1 MRPKKKILLV
11 DSSDFDLSLYAYLLN
26 NAGYKIFKAKKMDEA
41 VEQFTACEMDMVVT
55 TQSETLDSE
64 AVIRKLK
71 AIASHVP
78 MVIMGDVQK
87 MIGKVHSA
95 DALLNKRGIS
105 SAEFLERVKIM
116 SARKRGPR
124 KGTVKRPSALSACL
138 A

>member
-1 MRPKKKILLV
+1 M

-26 NAGYKIFKAKKMDEA
+26 NTGYKVFKAKKLEEA
-41 VEQFTACEMDMVVT
+41 VERFTEFQMDMVVT
-55 TQSETLDSE
+55 TQSETLDAE

-71 AIASHVP
+71 AITSYVP
-78 MVIMGDVQK
+78 MVIMGDVPK
-87 MIGKVHSA
+87 MTGKVYSA
-95 DALLNKRGIS
+95 DALLHKRGIS

-124 KGTVKRPSALSACL
+124 KGIAKQPSVLSACL